1 MKILLPFQDPYNRPL
16 SHQIVSGGT
25 EQFMKSIKD
34 NFDTIVYQLPIEQ
47 IGWPPKEKV
56 EIAQNIVNL
65 AEAYKVDVICCNFAQ
80 AIYNSQHLIKSN
92 IPIMFIEHC
101 IYPIPNT
108 IYRWNQGIKRG
119 HSMFLVSK
127 WQEKKYEQ
135 MAKRTDIDV
144 LEITGFLNPS
154 YCKVRRKIVEPE
166 YDCGTIGRCDSKKS
180 PFRLKT
186 MTKGTDIKSLVLTSK
201 TQIEDDLP
209 YYEKHQDW
217 DDVLWDLP
225 YKEVMENISKC
236 KTYFSTWD
244 KETWG
249 ITSMEALSCGIPV
262 ILNCDKD
269 GDHASEIIPA
279 DKSHYKKIPRN
290 NKSALIDAIKNFSNV
305 NRKEIQ
311 EMTWE
316 KHSLDNWKK
325 QFADAVDKT
334 IDKFNSK
341 KGNR

>member
-135 MAKRTDIDV
+135 MAKRTNIDV

-225 YKEVMENISKC
+225 YKKVMENISKC

-305 NRKEIQ
+305 DRKEIQ

>member
-135 MAKRTDIDV
+135 MAKRTNIDV

>member
-135 MAKRTDIDV
+135 MAKRTNIDV

-209 YYEKHQDW
+209 YYEKHQD
-217 DDVLWDLP
+217 
-225 YKEVMENISKC
+225 
-236 KTYFSTWD
+236 
-244 KETWG
+244 
-249 ITSMEALSCGIPV
+249 LS
-262 ILNCDKD
+262 
-269 GDHASEIIPA
+269 
-279 DKSHYKKIPRN
+279 
-290 NKSALIDAIKNFSNV
+290 LIHI
-305 NRKEIQ
+305 
-311 EMTWE
+311 
-316 KHSLDNWKK
+316 
-325 QFADAVDKT
+325 
-334 IDKFNSK
+334 
-341 KGNR
+341 